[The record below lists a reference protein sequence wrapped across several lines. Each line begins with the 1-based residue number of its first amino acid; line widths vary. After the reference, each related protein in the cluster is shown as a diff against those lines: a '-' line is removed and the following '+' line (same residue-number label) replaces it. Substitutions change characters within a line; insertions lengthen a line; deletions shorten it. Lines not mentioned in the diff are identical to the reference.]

1 MTHDPPS
8 PSNAAGSGRVLVT
21 GANGHLGRHL
31 LRSLGGELPLRA
43 AVRSESA
50 KRQVEE
56 ATADLPESARPEI
69 VIVDYADSDA
79 LARACEGCTG
89 VVHLVGILK
98 EDARSRYETAH
109 EGSCRAL
116 VEGAARSGVER
127 IVYMSIVGAT
137 PASKNA
143 CLASKGRAEEILL
156 SSSVDAV
163 VLRAPMVLGP
173 GDAASKALRGMAQA
187 PFLTMVGGGRTLHQP
202 IDVRDVV
209 ACVRG
214 ALFRDGVANRAF
226 DIGGPECLPH
236 RELVARAA
244 ALYGKSAPRVLPVP
258 EAPVTLFAI
267 IAERLS
273 SSPPLTRAML
283 GVLQHDDSVDAIASA
298 KELGVELRPLDETLR
313 HSVGPDAETA

>member
-1 MTHDPPS
+1 MRPPDS
-8 PSNAAGSGRVLVT
+8 PN
-21 GANGHLGRHL
+21 
-31 LRSLGGELPLRA
+31 
-43 AVRSESA
+43 
-50 KRQVEE
+50 
-56 ATADLPESARPEI
+56 D
-69 VIVDYADSDA
+69 
-79 LARACEGCTG
+79 
-89 VVHLVGILK
+89 
-98 EDARSRYETAH
+98 
-109 EGSCRAL
+109 
-116 VEGAARSGVER
+116 
-127 IVYMSIVGAT
+127 
-137 PASKNA
+137 
-143 CLASKGRAEEILL
+143 CLASKGRAEQILL
-156 SSSVDAV
+156 SGAVPAV

-187 PFLTMVGGGRTLHQP
+187 PFLAMVGGGRTLHQP

-214 ALFRDGVANRAF
+214 ALFREGVARRAF

-244 ALYGKSAPRVLPVP
+244 ALYGKKAPRVVPIP
-258 EAPVTLFAI
+258 EAPVALFALA
-267 IAERLS
+267 AERVS